1 MNESF
6 VTIMGNV
13 VGDPQGRS
21 TKAGKPFASFRVA
34 STVRR
39 WDSEQR
45 RFVDGSTNFVN
56 VVGFNALG
64 GNIMASLHKGD
75 PVVVYGRLRVNQYA
89 AADGKN
95 MTSVEVDAHGVGHD
109 LTRGQSAFSRPERS
123 QYDTTDRLS
132 DPNIQATM
140 NEDERD
146 PDEPQDLRE
155 LDGLEVAGGF
165 DRAVEDADTDPF
177 VVTTG

>member
-64 GNIMASLHKGD
+64 GNIMASLHKGTRSWSM
-75 PVVVYGRLRVNQYA
+75 G
-89 AADGKN
+89 GSGS
-95 MTSVEVDAHGVGHD
+95 TSM
-109 LTRGQSAFSRPERS
+109 SRP
-123 QYDTTDRLS
+123 
-132 DPNIQATM
+132 
-140 NEDERD
+140 
-146 PDEPQDLRE
+146 
-155 LDGLEVAGGF
+155 
-165 DRAVEDADTDPF
+165 
-177 VVTTG
+177 TGRT